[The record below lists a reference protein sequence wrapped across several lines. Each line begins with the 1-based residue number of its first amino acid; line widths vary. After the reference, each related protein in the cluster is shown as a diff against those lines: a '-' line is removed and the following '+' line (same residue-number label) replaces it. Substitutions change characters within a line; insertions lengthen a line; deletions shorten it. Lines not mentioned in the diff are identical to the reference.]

1 MSRKRKNPVEERNRP
16 VLSPLT
22 PSKKKMSFCTT
33 FLRRPIAFF
42 TYSWYNNVIMKKFA
56 LTITTFAC
64 CAALCITGAAVSLA
78 PISAQADTAT
88 QETQSGLLLPQTYE
102 EYLPLSAP
110 SSAAVSTNYT
120 AVADGNVIYVYDSHS
135 QTYVKYEREQ
145 SGLPEYAIKKL
156 QFCENGNLYFADNSP
171 GANFYE
177 LQLPTMT
184 KTRVDIACKTFVI
197 HGTELYFANSVGSL
211 YSYSLTEKSTPVHFD
226 LAYSPTEPTLA
237 FYNNELYFT
246 DNGVSQTLYKI
257 NPHVNKNTATPIAT
271 LEPRIQHMTI
281 TAGVLACT
289 TESRDF
295 YAYSLAQI
303 NEEGLLTKA
312 TDGSYTTL
320 SSFGE
325 YVYATQ
331 TQKGLIRRY
340 STTDKQFTSFE
351 IGAQSAAINRLNGA
365 TDVCLFDGILYTA
378 DSGNNRIS
386 VYETSSNSYRTPI
399 TTAFP
404 VKRLSTDGN
413 VLLAAGENKATLFSA
428 ADGQALQTF
437 DRFNGEIKGAASV
450 YGTHYLISDG
460 YAYIL
465 AQGEDGSWTQTDVK
479 KNCASFVS
487 PYLLT
492 NDLHGNLYVAT
503 GNLVYTFTQDELA
516 DTTKDGR
523 QFLAGIPAETDK
535 LLVDYEK
542 NVYAL
547 KNGNLYKN
555 GETTPFAALSQKPY
569 VYGGEGYTP
578 SALSFTF
585 AADDYASTVYV
596 LFDGTYIV
604 WSQELDIPNLHTIDT
619 QNVAQ
624 TVFAEE
630 SVENTTV
637 VKTQPKSLL
646 IRFEL
651 GNLRDGETLEDE
663 KYFPYLS
670 HHREEESVTAL
681 VLGATEEYNLLAVFD
696 NTKKEYLTY
705 LTPKANCAVLDPTE
719 YSLPYTNE
727 QQCSAYLTNDV
738 RLYKFPYL
746 SPLLTVTTLPR
757 SGQVTLLGEI
767 NEPHYA
773 YYKVSYTADGETYTG
788 YVPKAFVTLFD
799 PSAPEVTPV
808 SKGTESATTDNVWRF
823 AYITLGCAAIAIL
836 VDYLILRRKPGDEE

>member
-1 MSRKRKNPVEERNRP
+1 
-16 VLSPLT
+16 
-22 PSKKKMSFCTT
+22 
-33 FLRRPIAFF
+33 
-42 TYSWYNNVIMKKFA
+42 MKKFA
-56 LTITTFAC
+56 LTITSLAC

-78 PISAQADTAT
+78 PVSAQADAT
-88 QETQSGLLLPQTYE
+88 DQATQSGLLLPQTYE
-102 EYLPLSAP
+102 EYLPLSTP
-110 SSAAVSTNYT
+110 SGAAVTTDYT
-120 AVADGNVIYVYDSHS
+120 AVADGNVIYVYDSHT
-135 QTYVKYEREQ
+135 QTYAKYEHEQ
-145 SGLPEYAIKKL
+145 SGLPEYEIKKL

-177 LQLPTMT
+177 LQLPSMT

-211 YSYSLTEKSTPVHFD
+211 YSYSLTEKTTPAHFD

-303 NEEGLLTKA
+303 NEEGLLTKV

-331 TQKGLIRRY
+331 TQKGIIRRY
-340 STTDKQFTSFE
+340 STTDKAFTSFE
-351 IGAQSAAINRLNGA
+351 IGAQSASINRLNNA
-365 TDVCLFDGILYTA
+365 TDVCFFDGILYTA
-378 DSGNNRIS
+378 DSGNHRIS
-386 VYETSSNSYRTPI
+386 VYETNSNTYRTPI
-399 TTAFP
+399 PTEFP

-413 VLLAAGENKATLFSA
+413 VLLAAGDTQATLFSTV
-428 ADGQALQTF
+428 DGQALQTF
-437 DRFNGEIKGAASV
+437 NRFNGELKGAASV

-465 AQGEDGSWTQTDVK
+465 TQEDDGSWIQTDVK
-479 KNCASFVS
+479 KNCASFVA
-487 PYLLT
+487 PYSFT
-492 NDLHGNLYVAT
+492 SDLHGNLYVAT

-516 DTTKDGR
+516 DTTKDGT
-523 QFLAGIPAETDK
+523 QYIAGIPTEADK

-555 GETTPFAALSQKPY
+555 GETMPFVALSQKPY
-569 VYGGEGYTP
+569 VYGGEEYTP
-578 SALSFTF
+578 NALSFTF
-585 AADDYASTVYV
+585 AADDYASTIYA

-604 WSQELDIPNLHTIDT
+604 WSQEFTIPNLHTIAT

-637 VKTQPKSLL
+637 VKTLPKSLL
-646 IRFEL
+646 IRFDL
-651 GNLRDGETLEDE
+651 SNLRNAQTQEDAP
-663 KYFPYLS
+663 YFPYLS
-670 HHREEESVTAL
+670 YHREEESVTAL

-696 NTKKEYLTY
+696 DTKKEYLTY
-705 LTPKANCAVLDPTE
+705 LTPKANCAVLNPTE
-719 YSLPYTNE
+719 YSLPYTQE
-727 QQCSAYLTNDV
+727 QQKTAYLTNNV
-738 RLYKFPYL
+738 ALYKFPYL
-746 SPLLTVTTLPR
+746 THLLTVTTLPR

-773 YYKVSYTADGETYTG
+773 YYKVSYTVDNETYTG

-808 SKGTESATTDNVWRF
+808 SKGRETATTDNVWRF

-836 VDYLILRRKPGDEE
+836 VDYLILRHKHSDEE